1 MGNEKSLDQF
11 GRRRS
16 LLIAS
21 AGLAVAGMTGLPRL
35 ARAAETIKV
44 GILQPF
50 SGGLEA
56 LGEQGGQAARLALDE
71 ANDAGGVLGGR
82 MFEIIRADTKT
93 DPKTAVE
100 RTNELI
106 RRYKVNAIIGPV
118 TSAERDAIRPLV
130 ERYKT
135 PLLYATDY
143 EGGTCSRYLTMYSSV
158 PAQWVNTFIPYVA
171 QNGAKNL
178 YLIGSDYVW
187 PRKINEAIRAVAAQ
201 SGATVTAEEYAPW
214 GVKDYTG
221 TLRKIASSGADMV
234 VISIVGADAITFV
247 KQFVAA
253 GLKDKIKIAFFGFSE
268 NYIAG
273 LTNAESDGIL
283 TACNFTAGLDKPE
296 AKELVK
302 KMRAKFGP
310 DAIVS
315 NTVDAHYTLTRF
327 YIEGIKRA
335 NSDNKE
341 AITDAMV
348 GHSMLSGNGE
358 VTLRASDRHADLN
371 ILIAQAK
378 DGRMVIKKDIG
389 RVVAPQQCAKPLA

>member
-1 MGNEKSLDQF
+1 MGNEKTLDQF
-11 GRRRS
+11 ARRRS
-16 LLIAS
+16 LLMAS

-44 GILQPF
+44 GVLQPF

-56 LGEQGGQAARLALDE
+56 LGEQGGQAVRLALEE

-158 PAQWVNTFIPYVA
+158 PAQWVNTFIPYITE
-171 QNGAKNL
+171 NGAKNL

-187 PRKINEAIRAVAAQ
+187 PRKINEAIRAIAGQ
-201 SGATVTAEEYAPW
+201 SGATITAEEYAPW

-234 VISIVGADAITFV
+234 VMSIVGADAITFV

-283 TACNFTAGLDKPE
+283 TACNFTEALDKPE
-296 AKELVK
+296 AKELVA

-310 DAIVS
+310 KAIVS

-358 VTLRASDRHADLN
+358 VLLRASDRHADLN

-389 RVVAPQQCAKPLA
+389 RVVAPQQCSKA

>member
-1 MGNEKSLDQF
+1 VAGV
-11 GRRRS
+11 
-16 LLIAS
+16 
-21 AGLAVAGMTGLPRL
+21 AGLPGL
-35 ARAAETIKV
+35 ARAAGPIKV
-44 GILQPF
+44 GVLQPF

-56 LGEQGGQAARLALDE
+56 LGEQGAQATRLALEE
-71 ANDAGGVLGGR
+71 ANAAGGVLGGR

-106 RRYKVNAIIGPV
+106 RRHKVNAIIGPV

-143 EGGTCSRYLTMYSSV
+143 EGGTCSRYITLYSSV
-158 PAQWVNTFIPYVA
+158 PEQWVNTFIPYLVE
-171 QNGAKNL
+171 QGSRNFYML
-178 YLIGSDYVW
+178 GSDYIW
-187 PRKINEAIRAVAAQ
+187 PRKINAAVSKMVAQ
-201 SGATVTAEEYAPW
+201 GGARVVEEEYAPW

-221 TLRKIASSGADMV
+221 TIRKIASSGADIV
-234 VISIVGADAITFV
+234 VVSVVGADAITFI

-283 TACNFTAGLDKPE
+283 TVCNFTASVDKPE
-296 AKELVK
+296 AKELVS
-302 KMRAKFGP
+302 KMRTKYGEK
-310 DAIVS
+310 AIVS

-327 YIEGIKRA
+327 YVEGVKRA
-335 NSDNKE
+335 GSDDRE

-348 GHSMLSGNGE
+348 GHSLMSGNGE
-358 VTLRASDRHADLN
+358 VALRASDRHADLN
-371 ILIAQAK
+371 ILIAQAQ
-378 DGRMVIKKDIG
+378 DGRMVVKKDVG
-389 RVVAPQQCAKPLA
+389 RVVAPQQCSKA

>member
-1 MGNEKSLDQF
+1 MGHEKLDDHAA
-11 GRRRS
+11 RRRS
-16 LLIAS
+16 LLLAS
-21 AGLAVAGMTGLPRL
+21 AGMAAAGLAGLPRF
-35 ARAAETIKV
+35 ARAAAPTIKV

-56 LGEQGGQAARLALDE
+56 LGEQGGHAARLALDE
-71 ANDAGGVLGGR
+71 ANAAGGVLGGR
-82 MFEIIRADTKT
+82 MFEIIRADTRT

-143 EGGTCSRYLTMYSSV
+143 EGGTCSRYITFYSSV

-171 QNGAKNL
+171 QHGSKKL

-187 PRKINEAIRAVAAQ
+187 PRKINESIKAIAGQGGAQ
-201 SGATVTAEEYAPW
+201 IVAEEYAPW
-214 GVKDYTG
+214 GVKDYIG
-221 TLRKIASSGADMV
+221 TIRKIASSGADMV
-234 VISIVGADAITFV
+234 VVSIVGADAITFV

-268 NYIAG
+268 NYLAG
-273 LTNAESDGIL
+273 LTNEESEGIL
-283 TACNFTAGLDKPE
+283 TVCNFTASLDKPE
-296 AKELVK
+296 ARELVA
-302 KMRAKFGP
+302 KMRAKYGP
-310 DAIVS
+310 DTIVS

-327 YIEGIKRA
+327 YVEAVKRA

-341 AITDAMV
+341 AITDALV
-348 GHSMLSGNGE
+348 GHSMMSGNGE

-371 ILIAQAK
+371 ILIAQAQG
-378 DGRMVIKKDIG
+378 GRMVVLKDVG
-389 RVVAPQQCAKPLA
+389 RVVAPLQCPKA